1 MDVKQ
6 NVDCCVQVNQQVL
19 AEVQTRGEDTVD
31 VEGLSREVMG
41 RLHVAGAR
49 SKQLKVNKASLAP
62 ASDHIKNVSY
72 CSTLA
77 AVREVYDMP
86 EHEAIGFACP
96 PPPEARCSLF
106 GAPPAAGDLGG
117 AMSAMGTEPLS
128 YETSEDVINYAQAE
142 RMVQKALRRNNIE
155 LAKKWA
161 VFRRYRL
168 ERNNTDLAEKWAVFR
183 RYRLERN
190 NTDLAKKW
198 AAFRHYR
205 LTGNKIDLAK
215 KWAAF
220 RHYRLTR
227 NKIDLAKKWAVFR
240 RYRLERNNT
249 DLAKK
254 WAALSSIQTNGK
266 HIFVLTDCINRCFC

>member
-1 MDVKQ
+1 MRAVEPSLFRPSLSLSPPLSLSPSPILPPSLISHLASVDVKQ

-86 EHEAIGFACP
+86 DHEAIGFACP

-106 GAPPAAGDLGG
+106 GAPPAAGGMGG
-117 AMSAMGTEPLS
+117 AMPPPPPPMSAMGAEPES
-128 YETSEDVINYAQAE
+128 YETSEDMINYAQAE

-155 LAKKWA
+155 LAKK
-161 VFRRYRL
+161 
-168 ERNNTDLAEKWAVFR
+168 
-183 RYRLERN
+183 
-190 NTDLAKKW
+190 
-198 AAFRHYR
+198 
-205 LTGNKIDLAK
+205 
-215 KWAAF
+215 
-220 RHYRLTR
+220 
-227 NKIDLAKKWAVFR
+227 
-240 RYRLERNNT
+240 
-249 DLAKK
+249 
-254 WAALSSIQTNGK
+254 
-266 HIFVLTDCINRCFC
+266 